1 MRRTSFLL
9 AAVAALTLALA
20 PGLAHAR
27 AGSSSSMGSRGSNTY
42 TAPPA
47 TRTAPSTAAPMQR
60 SMTPQQAPAQT
71 PGMAPG
77 MAAPS
82 RGSSFMAGMMGGL
95 LGVGLG
101 GLLLGHGFFGS
112 GFGFMGF
119 LGLLLQIALVA
130 FGVML
135 LVRLFRGR
143 QQPAMASGPNMM
155 ARDMGGQPPR
165 MGGGGGGAGFGGRP
179 QLQPIAI
186 SPADYQS
193 FEQLLQAIQGAWSN
207 HDLNAL
213 RGMATPEM
221 LSYFAEQLAD
231 QASRGVRNS
240 VTDVRLLSGDLA
252 EAWAEGDREY
262 ATVAMKFGMIDVT
275 IDQSG
280 RVVDGDPNRP
290 VTATEV
296 WTFVRSRGG
305 RWILSAI
312 QQAG

>member
-1 MRRTSFLL
+1 MRRTSFLM

-27 AGSSSSMGSRGSNTY
+27 AGSSSSMGSRGSQTY
-42 TAPPA
+42 TAPPS

-60 SMTPQQAPAQT
+60 SMTQQQTATAPA
-71 PGMAPG
+71 G

-82 RGSSFMAGMMGGL
+82 RGSTFMAGMMGGL

-101 GLLLGHGFFGS
+101 GLLFGHGFFGS

-119 LGLLLQIALVA
+119 LGLLLQIALVG
-130 FGVML
+130 FGIML
-135 LVRLFRGR
+135 LVRLFRSR

-155 ARDMGGQPPR
+155 ARDMDGQAPR
-165 MGGGGGGAGFGGRP
+165 MGGGGGGASFGGRP
-179 QLQPIAI
+179 QVQPIAI

-221 LSYFAEQLAD
+221 LSYFAEQLSD

-262 ATVAMKFGMIDVT
+262 ATVAMKIGMIDVT
-275 IDQSG
+275 VDQSG